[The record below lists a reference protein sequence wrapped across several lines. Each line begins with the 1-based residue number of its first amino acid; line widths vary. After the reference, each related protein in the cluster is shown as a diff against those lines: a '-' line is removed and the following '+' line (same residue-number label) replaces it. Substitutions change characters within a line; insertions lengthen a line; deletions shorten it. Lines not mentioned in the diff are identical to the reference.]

1 MLFKSKLKGDTVRPE
16 ESAAWAD
23 FVAMQRA
30 LPKELTHELQ
40 VAANVSEADYAVL
53 AVLQRRRGQSTRP
66 HELAAELGWE
76 KSRLH
81 RQLVRMEGRELVTRR
96 HAEEL
101 GPRAIDVIVTKVGEE
116 AFVTALESHTAKVDD
131 KVVSVLTEEEL
142 RQLGAISR
150 KITRH
155 LAGET

>member
-1 MLFKSKLKGDTVRPE
+1 MRAE

-30 LPKELTHELQ
+30 LHKELANALQ
-40 VAANVSEADYAVL
+40 ETANVSEADYAVL

-81 RQLVRMEGRELVTRR
+81 RQLVRMEGRKLVTRR

-101 GPRAIDVIVTKVGEE
+101 GPRAIEVTVTKVGEE
-116 AFVTALESHTAKVDD
+116 AYATALESHTAKVDD
-131 KVVSVLTEEEL
+131 KVVSVLAGEEL
-142 RQLGAISR
+142 QQLGFISR
-150 KITRH
+150 KIMRGLT
-155 LAGET
+155 GDT

>member
-1 MLFKSKLKGDTVRPE
+1 
-16 ESAAWAD
+16 
-23 FVAMQRA
+23 MQRA
-30 LPKELTHELQ
+30 LHKELANALQ
-40 VAANVSEADYAVL
+40 AAANVSEADYAVL

-81 RQLVRMEGRELVTRR
+81 RQLVRMEGRKLVTRR

-101 GPRAIDVIVTKVGEE
+101 GPRAIEVTVTKIGEG
-116 AFVTALESHTAKVDD
+116 AFAAALGSHTAKVEE

-142 RQLGAISR
+142 RQLGSISR

-155 LAGET
+155 LAGGA

>member
-1 MLFKSKLKGDTVRPE
+1 MRPE

-30 LPKELTHELQ
+30 LHKELANALQ
-40 VAANVSEADYAVL
+40 ETANVSEADYAVL

-81 RQLVRMEGRELVTRR
+81 RQLVRMEGRKLVTRR

-101 GPRAIDVIVTKVGEE
+101 GPRAIEVTVTKIGEG
-116 AFVTALESHTAKVDD
+116 AFAAALGSHTAKVEE
-131 KVVSVLTEEEL
+131 KVVSVLTEKEL
-142 RQLGAISR
+142 RQLGSISR

-155 LAGET
+155 LAGGA

>member
-1 MLFKSKLKGDTVRPE
+1 MRAE

-30 LPKELTHELQ
+30 LHKELANALQ
-40 VAANVSEADYAVL
+40 ETANVSEADYAVL

-81 RQLVRMEGRELVTRR
+81 RQLVRMEGRKLVTRR

-101 GPRAIDVIVTKVGEE
+101 GPRAIEVTVTKVGEE
-116 AFVTALESHTAKVDD
+116 AYATALESHTAKVDD
-131 KVVSVLTEEEL
+131 KVVSVLAGEEL
-142 RQLGAISR
+142 QQLGSISR
-150 KITRH
+150 KIMRGLT
-155 LAGET
+155 GDT

>member
-1 MLFKSKLKGDTVRPE
+1 MRPE

-30 LPKELTHELQ
+30 LHKELANALQ
-40 VAANVSEADYAVL
+40 ETANVSEADYAVL

-81 RQLVRMEGRELVTRR
+81 RQLVRMEGRKLVTRR

-101 GPRAIDVIVTKVGEE
+101 GPRAIEVTVTKIGEG
-116 AFVTALESHTAKVDD
+116 AFAAALGSHTAKVEE

-142 RQLGAISR
+142 RQLGSISR

-155 LAGET
+155 LAGGA

>member
-1 MLFKSKLKGDTVRPE
+1 VRAE

-30 LPKELTHELQ
+30 LHKELANALQ
-40 VAANVSEADYAVL
+40 AAANVSEADYAVL

-81 RQLVRMEGRELVTRR
+81 RQLVRMEGRKLVTRR

-101 GPRAIDVIVTKVGEE
+101 GPRAIEVTVTKIGEG
-116 AFVTALESHTAKVDD
+116 AFAAALGSHTAKVEE

-142 RQLGAISR
+142 RQLGSISR

-155 LAGET
+155 LAGGA

>member
-1 MLFKSKLKGDTVRPE
+1 MRPE

-23 FVAMQRA
+23 FVAMQRELHGELANA
-30 LPKELTHELQ
+30 LHA
-40 VAANVSEADYAVL
+40 AANVSEADYAVL

-66 HELAAELGWE
+66 HELTAELGWE

-81 RQLVRMEGRELVTRR
+81 RQLVRMERRDLVSRR

-101 GPRAIDVIVTKVGEE
+101 GPRAIEVTVTKIGEE
-116 AFVTALESHTAKVDD
+116 AFTAALGSHTAKVDE

-142 RQLGAISR
+142 RLLGSISR

-155 LAGET
+155 LAGDA

>member
-1 MLFKSKLKGDTVRPE
+1 MRPE

-30 LPKELTHELQ
+30 LHKELANALQ
-40 VAANVSEADYAVL
+40 ETANVSEADYAVL

-81 RQLVRMEGRELVTRR
+81 RQLVRMERRELVIRR

-101 GPRAIDVIVTKVGEE
+101 GPRAIEVTVTKVGEE
-116 AFVTALESHTAKVDD
+116 AFATALESHTAKVEE
-131 KVVSVLTEEEL
+131 KVVSVLTGEEL
-142 RQLGAISR
+142 QQLGSISR
-150 KITRH
+150 KIMRGLSGDT
-155 LAGET
+155 

>member
-1 MLFKSKLKGDTVRPE
+1 MRPE

-30 LPKELTHELQ
+30 LHKELANALQ
-40 VAANVSEADYAVL
+40 ATANVSEADYAVL

-81 RQLVRMEGRELVTRR
+81 RQLVRMEGRKLVTRR

-101 GPRAIDVIVTKVGEE
+101 GPRAIEVTVTKIGEG
-116 AFVTALESHTAKVDD
+116 AFAAALGSHTAKVEE

-142 RQLGAISR
+142 RQLGSISR

-155 LAGET
+155 LAGGA

>member
-1 MLFKSKLKGDTVRPE
+1 MRPE

-30 LPKELTHELQ
+30 LHRELANALH

-53 AVLQRRRGQSTRP
+53 AVLLRRRGQSTRP

-81 RQLVRMEGRELVTRR
+81 RQLVRMERRELVIRR
-96 HAEEL
+96 NAEEL
-101 GPRAIDVIVTKVGEE
+101 GPRAIEVTVTKSGEE
-116 AFVTALESHTAKVDD
+116 SFATALGNHTAKVDE

-142 RQLGAISR
+142 RQLGSISR

-155 LAGET
+155 LAGGA

>member
-1 MLFKSKLKGDTVRPE
+1 MRAE

-30 LPKELTHELQ
+30 LHKELANALQ
-40 VAANVSEADYAVL
+40 ETGNVSEADYAVL

-81 RQLVRMEGRELVTRR
+81 RQLVRMERRELVIRR

-101 GPRAIDVIVTKVGEE
+101 GPRAIEVTVTKVGE
-116 AFVTALESHTAKVDD
+116 
-131 KVVSVLTEEEL
+131 
-142 RQLGAISR
+142 GA
-150 KITRH
+150 
-155 LAGET
+155 

>member
-1 MLFKSKLKGDTVRPE
+1 MRAE

-30 LPKELTHELQ
+30 LHKELANALH
-40 VAANVSEADYAVL
+40 ASANVSEADYAVL

-81 RQLVRMEGRELVTRR
+81 RQLVRMERRELVIRR

-101 GPRAIDVIVTKVGEE
+101 GPRAIAVTVTKVGEE
-116 AFVTALESHTAKVDD
+116 AFATALESHTAKVDD
-131 KVVSVLTEEEL
+131 KVVSVLTGEEL
-142 RQLGAISR
+142 QQLGSISR
-150 KITRH
+150 KIMRGLT
-155 LAGET
+155 GDT

>member
-1 MLFKSKLKGDTVRPE
+1 MRAE

-30 LPKELTHELQ
+30 LHKELANALH
-40 VAANVSEADYAVL
+40 ASANVSEADYAVL

-81 RQLVRMEGRELVTRR
+81 RQLVRMEGRKLVKRR

-101 GPRAIDVIVTKVGEE
+101 GPRAIAVTVTKFGEE
-116 AFVTALESHTAKVDD
+116 AFATALESHTAKVDD
-131 KVVSVLTEEEL
+131 KVVSVLMGEEL
-142 RQLGAISR
+142 RQLGSISR
-150 KITRH
+150 KIMRGLSGDT
-155 LAGET
+155 

>member
-1 MLFKSKLKGDTVRPE
+1 MRAE

-23 FVAMQRA
+23 YVAMQRA
-30 LPKELTHELQ
+30 LHKELSNALQ
-40 VAANVSEADYAVL
+40 VTANVSEADYAVL

-81 RQLVRMEGRELVTRR
+81 RQLVRMEGRKLVKRR

-101 GPRAIDVIVTKVGEE
+101 GPRAIEVTVTKIGEE
-116 AFVTALESHTAKVDD
+116 VFAAALNSHTAKVEE

-142 RQLGAISR
+142 RQLGSISR

-155 LAGET
+155 LAGDA

>member
-1 MLFKSKLKGDTVRPE
+1 MRAE

-30 LPKELTHELQ
+30 LHKELANALQ
-40 VAANVSEADYAVL
+40 AAANVSEADYAVL

-81 RQLVRMEGRELVTRR
+81 RQLVRMEGRKLVTRR

-101 GPRAIDVIVTKVGEE
+101 GPRAIEVTVTKIGEG
-116 AFVTALESHTAKVDD
+116 AFAAALGSHTAKVEE

-142 RQLGAISR
+142 RQLGSISR

-155 LAGET
+155 LAGGA

>member
-1 MLFKSKLKGDTVRPE
+1 MRPE

-23 FVAMQRA
+23 FVAMQRELHRELANA
-30 LPKELTHELQ
+30 LH
-40 VAANVSEADYAVL
+40 AAAKVSEADYAVL

-81 RQLVRMEGRELVTRR
+81 RQLVRMERRDLVSRR

-101 GPRAIDVIVTKVGEE
+101 GPRAIEVTVTKNGEE
-116 AFVTALESHTAKVDD
+116 AFATALGSHTAKVDE
-131 KVVSVLTEEEL
+131 KVVAVLTEEEL
-142 RQLGAISR
+142 RLLGAISR

-155 LAGET
+155 LAGDA

>member
-1 MLFKSKLKGDTVRPE
+1 MRAE

-30 LPKELTHELQ
+30 LHKELANALH
-40 VAANVSEADYAVL
+40 ASANVSEADYAVL

-81 RQLVRMEGRELVTRR
+81 RQLVRMERRELVIRR

-101 GPRAIDVIVTKVGEE
+101 GPRAIEVTVTKVGEG
-116 AFVTALESHTAKVDD
+116 AFAAALGSHTAKVDD
-131 KVVSVLTEEEL
+131 KVVSVLTGEEL
-142 RQLGAISR
+142 QQLGFISR
-150 KITRH
+150 KIMRSLT
-155 LAGET
+155 GDT

>member
-1 MLFKSKLKGDTVRPE
+1 MRAE

-30 LPKELTHELQ
+30 LHKELANALQ
-40 VAANVSEADYAVL
+40 ETANVSEADYAVL
-53 AVLQRRRGQSTRP
+53 AVLQRSTRP

-81 RQLVRMEGRELVTRR
+81 RQLVRMEGRKLVTRR

-101 GPRAIDVIVTKVGEE
+101 GPRAIEVTVTKVGEE
-116 AFVTALESHTAKVDD
+116 VYATALESHTAKVDD
-131 KVVSVLTEEEL
+131 KVVSVLTGEEL
-142 RQLGAISR
+142 QQLGFISR
-150 KITRH
+150 KIMRGLSGDT
-155 LAGET
+155 

>member
-1 MLFKSKLKGDTVRPE
+1 MRAE

-23 FVAMQRA
+23 FVAMQRELHRELANA
-30 LPKELTHELQ
+30 LHA
-40 VAANVSEADYAVL
+40 AANVSEADYAVL

-66 HELAAELGWE
+66 HELAVELGWE

-81 RQLVRMEGRELVTRR
+81 RQLVRMERRDLVSRR

-101 GPRAIDVIVTKVGEE
+101 GPRAIEVTVTKIGEG
-116 AFVTALESHTAKVDD
+116 AFAAALGSHTAKVEE

-142 RQLGAISR
+142 RQLGSISR

-155 LAGET
+155 LAGGA

>member
-1 MLFKSKLKGDTVRPE
+1 MRAE

-30 LPKELTHELQ
+30 LHKELANALQ
-40 VAANVSEADYAVL
+40 VTANVSEADHAVL

-81 RQLVRMEGRELVTRR
+81 RQLVRMEGRKLVTRR

-101 GPRAIDVIVTKVGEE
+101 GPRAIDATVTKVGEE
-116 AFVTALESHTAKVDD
+116 AFATALESHTAKVDD

>member
-1 MLFKSKLKGDTVRPE
+1 MRAE

-30 LPKELTHELQ
+30 LHKELANALQ
-40 VAANVSEADYAVL
+40 AAANVSEADYAVL

-81 RQLVRMEGRELVTRR
+81 RQLVRMEGRKLVTRR

-101 GPRAIDVIVTKVGEE
+101 GPRAIEVTVTKIGEG
-116 AFVTALESHTAKVDD
+116 AFAAALGSHTAKVEE

-142 RQLGAISR
+142 RQLGSISR
-150 KITRH
+150 KTTRH
-155 LAGET
+155 LAGGA

>member
-30 LPKELTHELQ
+30 LHKELTHELQ

-116 AFVTALESHTAKVDD
+116 AFATALESHTAKVDD

-142 RQLGAISR
+142 PQLGAISR

-155 LAGET
+155 LAGEP

>member
-1 MLFKSKLKGDTVRPE
+1 MRAE

-30 LPKELTHELQ
+30 LHKELANALQ
-40 VAANVSEADYAVL
+40 AAANVSEADYAVL
-53 AVLQRRRGQSTRP
+53 AVLQRHRGQSTRP
-66 HELAAELGWE
+66 HELAAELGWD

-81 RQLVRMEGRELVTRR
+81 RQLVRMEGRKLVTRR

-101 GPRAIDVIVTKVGEE
+101 GPRAIEVTVTKIGEG
-116 AFVTALESHTAKVDD
+116 AFAAALGSHTAKVEE

-142 RQLGAISR
+142 RQLGSISR

-155 LAGET
+155 LAGGA

>member
-1 MLFKSKLKGDTVRPE
+1 MRPV

-30 LPKELTHELQ
+30 LHKELTHELQ

-81 RQLVRMEGRELVTRR
+81 RQLVRMERRDLVSRR

-101 GPRAIDVIVTKVGEE
+101 GPRAIEVTVTKIGEE
-116 AFVTALESHTAKVDD
+116 AFTAALGSHTAKVDE

-142 RQLGAISR
+142 RLLGSISR

-155 LAGET
+155 LAGDA

>member
-1 MLFKSKLKGDTVRPE
+1 MRAE

-30 LPKELTHELQ
+30 LHKELANALH
-40 VAANVSEADYAVL
+40 ASANVSEADYAVL
-53 AVLQRRRGQSTRP
+53 AVLQRRRGQSIRP

-81 RQLVRMEGRELVTRR
+81 RQLVRMERRELVIRR

-101 GPRAIDVIVTKVGEE
+101 GPRAIAVTVTKVGEE
-116 AFVTALESHTAKVDD
+116 AFATALESHTAKVDD
-131 KVVSVLTEEEL
+131 KVVSVLTGEEL
-142 RQLGAISR
+142 QQLGFISR
-150 KITRH
+150 KIMCSLT
-155 LAGET
+155 GDT

>member
-1 MLFKSKLKGDTVRPE
+1 MRAE

-30 LPKELTHELQ
+30 LHKELANALQ
-40 VAANVSEADYAVL
+40 AAANVSEADYAVL

-81 RQLVRMEGRELVTRR
+81 RQLVRMEGRKLVTRR
-96 HAEEL
+96 NAEEL
-101 GPRAIDVIVTKVGEE
+101 GPRAIEVTVTKIGEG
-116 AFVTALESHTAKVDD
+116 AFAAALGSHTAKVEE

-142 RQLGAISR
+142 RQLGSISR

-155 LAGET
+155 LAGGA

>member
-1 MLFKSKLKGDTVRPE
+1 MRPE

-23 FVAMQRA
+23 FVAMQRV
-30 LPKELTHELQ
+30 LHKELTHELQ

-81 RQLVRMEGRELVTRR
+81 RQLVRMEGRKLVTRR

-101 GPRAIDVIVTKVGEE
+101 GPRAIYATVTKVGEE
-116 AFVTALESHTAKVDD
+116 AFATALESHTAKVDD

>member
-1 MLFKSKLKGDTVRPE
+1 VRAE

-30 LPKELTHELQ
+30 LHKELANALQ
-40 VAANVSEADYAVL
+40 AAANVSEADYAVL

-81 RQLVRMEGRELVTRR
+81 RQLVRMEGRKLVTRR

-101 GPRAIDVIVTKVGEE
+101 GPRAIEVTVTKIGEG
-116 AFVTALESHTAKVDD
+116 AFAAALGSHTAKVEE

-142 RQLGAISR
+142 RQLGSIST

-155 LAGET
+155 LAGGA

>member
-30 LPKELTHELQ
+30 LHKELTHELQ

-76 KSRLH
+76 KSRLY
-81 RQLVRMEGRELVTRR
+81 RQLVRMEGRKLVTRR

-101 GPRAIDVIVTKVGEE
+101 RTPRY
-116 AFVTALESHTAKVDD
+116 
-131 KVVSVLTEEEL
+131 
-142 RQLGAISR
+142 
-150 KITRH
+150 
-155 LAGET
+155 

>member
-1 MLFKSKLKGDTVRPE
+1 MRPE

-30 LPKELTHELQ
+30 LHKELTHELQ

-81 RQLVRMEGRELVTRR
+81 RQLVRMEGRKLVTRR

-101 GPRAIDVIVTKVGEE
+101 GPRAIAVTVTKVGEE
-116 AFVTALESHTAKVDD
+116 AFATALESHTAKVDD

>member
-1 MLFKSKLKGDTVRPE
+1 VRPE

-30 LPKELTHELQ
+30 LHKELSHALQ
-40 VAANVSEADYAVL
+40 AAANVSEADYAVL

-81 RQLVRMEGRELVTRR
+81 RQLVRMERRDLVSRR

-101 GPRAIDVIVTKVGEE
+101 GPRAIEVTVTKIGEE
-116 AFVTALESHTAKVDD
+116 VFAAALNSHTAKVEE

-142 RQLGAISR
+142 RQLGSISR
-150 KITRH
+150 KITLH
-155 LAGET
+155 LAGGA

>member
-1 MLFKSKLKGDTVRPE
+1 MRPE

-30 LPKELTHELQ
+30 LHRELANALHA
-40 VAANVSEADYAVL
+40 AANVSEADYAVL
-53 AVLQRRRGQSTRP
+53 AVLLRRRGQSTRP

-81 RQLVRMEGRELVTRR
+81 RQLVRMERRELVIRR
-96 HAEEL
+96 NAEEL
-101 GPRAIDVIVTKVGEE
+101 GPRAIEVTVTKSGEE
-116 AFVTALESHTAKVDD
+116 SFATALGNHTAKVDE

-142 RQLGAISR
+142 RQLGSISR
-150 KITRH
+150 KITQH
-155 LAGET
+155 LAGGA

>member
-1 MLFKSKLKGDTVRPE
+1 MRAE

-30 LPKELTHELQ
+30 LHKELANALQ
-40 VAANVSEADYAVL
+40 AAANVSEADYAVL

-81 RQLVRMEGRELVTRR
+81 RQLVRMEGRKLVTRR

-101 GPRAIDVIVTKVGEE
+101 GPRAIEVTVTKIGEG
-116 AFVTALESHTAKVDD
+116 AFAAALGSHTAKVEE

-142 RQLGAISR
+142 RQLGFISR

-155 LAGET
+155 LAGGA